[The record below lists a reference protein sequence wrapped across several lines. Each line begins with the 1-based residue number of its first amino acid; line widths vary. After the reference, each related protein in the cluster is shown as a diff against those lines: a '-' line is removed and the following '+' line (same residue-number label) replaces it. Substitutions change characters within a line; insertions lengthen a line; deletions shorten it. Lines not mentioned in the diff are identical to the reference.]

1 MLYVPWK
8 PSPTNAPLRSPVELA
23 AEGNV
28 RQSTY
33 AMLPDISDTFRLLI
47 GSMDFMGQD
56 GNGWSVLYGLCDA
69 SCETSGER
77 AAKIALLVWMLRL
90 VSSEMKMCGVER
102 HYANMLNWTLCANT
116 GLSEASRLFLRLGG
130 PKLIDEPVY
139 YDGGYTIL
147 HLEAAHAEGQERLDL
162 VLAQG
167 PDVHRLG
174 LDFDMSPAEES
185 PFSLILYSS
194 WGFRDWLDAL
204 VIAGKDFEEFVTQ
217 EIQRNHNIHPGWEK
231 ETLLNLST
239 YNYVNDYVPRS
250 FWECNDCTQDQ
261 CFIKVQ
267 PHWRHFLERIKHGID
282 PYYSPVEARSEVD
295 KEESTGGDSVAEGV
309 DNPDDPTG
317 LEDASS
323 ELDAESESGSELE
336 IESKSESKGRWEPE
350 WEPGHPDPHDYPTT
364 VSLLSDCIYCPHEVV
379 CMNCWLYY
387 IKTGTR
393 RYADKR
399 LIPC

>member
-1 MLYVPWK
+1 
-8 PSPTNAPLRSPVELA
+8 
-23 AEGNV
+23 
-28 RQSTY
+28 
-33 AMLPDISDTFRLLI
+33 MLPDISDTFRLLI
-47 GSMDFMGQD
+47 ESMDFIEQD
-56 GNGWSVLYGLCDA
+56 GNGWSVLLDLCDA
-69 SCETSGER
+69 SCSADGEPR
-77 AAKIALLVWMLRL
+77 ARMALLVWILRL
-90 VSSEMKMCGVER
+90 VSSEIKMCGLQR
-102 HYANMLNWTLCANT
+102 HYARLWSWTLNSGAEL
-116 GLSEASRLFLRLGG
+116 GEASRLILCLGG
-130 PKLIDEPVY
+130 PEFIDEPIY
-139 YDGGYTIL
+139 DDGGYTTL
-147 HLEAAHAEGQERLDL
+147 HSHAAYAESQEALSV
-162 VLAQG
+162 VLAQR

-174 LDFDMSPAEES
+174 RDCDDSPEEES
-185 PFSLILYSS
+185 PFSLVLYSS
-194 WGFRDWLDAL
+194 WAFRSFLDAL